1 MTAPLLSIENLSI
14 GFTGLN
20 DQPVFIVRDVNLT
33 LAAGETLGLVG
44 ESGCGKSSLLLAMM
58 GYYKQGLGRL
68 RGGIAY
74 DGQDPALV
82 SPQQLQALRG
92 GGMAL
97 IPQNAGQALTP
108 TLRIKA
114 QMVEVLRLHSDLAP
128 GAWQARC
135 LALFERVKLPDPEQ
149 MLNRYPHE
157 LSGGQQQRV
166 AIAMALA
173 GEPDLLLLDEPTTGL
188 DVTTQVGVLAL
199 LQEICQDL
207 NTTMVYVS
215 HDIQV
220 ISQVCNQIAIM
231 YAGEIVEMGPR
242 ADLLTQPVHP
252 YTQGLLASIPR
263 LNQQTLPHP
272 ITGEMLQ
279 PVHRG
284 SNVGCGYAGRC
295 PLATDQCRATA
306 PLAQPIADRWVKC
319 HEVTAAMAGEFIRPA
334 QKLLASNLGD
344 RELLSVADLSIRY
357 QAPTWLQ
364 SLRGQQPP
372 AIVRAVSFGIQKGE
386 IVGLVGESGSGKSTI
401 LKTIAGLQGSLS
413 GRITLSGTDDL
424 TGPVESRPRG
434 SLRKVQLVFQNPDA
448 SLNPRKT
455 IGEILRRP
463 LELYFDL
470 ATGVMDQEVDALL
483 QRVNL
488 PESYKGRFPGQL
500 SGGEKQR
507 VAIARALA
515 AKPELILC
523 DEITSALDVSV
534 QAAILKLLLDLR
546 ADSGVSLLF
555 VSHDLAVVETLC
567 DSVLVL
573 EGGEVREAGLC
584 AEVFKN
590 PQHAYT
596 QALLASVL

>member
-1 MTAPLLSIENLSI
+1 MTAPLLTIENLSI
-14 GFTGLN
+14 GFRGPD
-20 DQPVFIVRDVNLT
+20 DQPVFIVREVNMS

-58 GYYKQGLGRL
+58 GYYKPGLGRL
-68 RGGIAY
+68 SGSLSY
-74 DGQDPALV
+74 DGEDPGLI
-82 SPQQLQALRG
+82 SSHQLQALRG

-114 QMVEVLRLHSDLAP
+114 QMIEVLRLHSDLAP
-128 GAWQARC
+128 SAWHPRC
-135 LALFERVKLPDPEQ
+135 IELFERVKLPAPEQ
-149 MLNRYPHE
+149 MLKRYPHE

-173 GEPDLLLLDEPTTGL
+173 GEPNLLLLDEPTTGL
-188 DVTTQVGVLAL
+188 DVTTQVEVLAL
-199 LQEICQDL
+199 LQEICRDL
-207 NTTMVYVS
+207 GTAMVYVS

-220 ISQVCNQIAIM
+220 IQKVCNQIAIM
-231 YAGEIVEMGPR
+231 YAGEIVEMGSR
-242 ADLLTQPVHP
+242 ATLLAAPVHP

-263 LNQQTLPHP
+263 LHQQTLPRP
-272 ITGEMLQ
+272 IAGEMLQ

-284 SNVGCGYAGRC
+284 SSVGCGYANRC
-295 PLATDQCRATA
+295 LLATDQCQATSPAPRAVM
-306 PLAQPIADRWVKC
+306 DRWVKC
-319 HEVTAAMAGEFIRPA
+319 HEVEAAVAGELIRPA
-334 QKLLASNLGD
+334 QKLLAPALGENLLLAVED
-344 RELLSVADLSIRY
+344 LSVSY
-357 QAPTWLQ
+357 QRP
-364 SLRGQQPP
+364 SL
-372 AIVRAVSFGIQKGE
+372 VRALLGHKPLATVQGVTFGIRQGE
-386 IVGLVGESGSGKSTI
+386 ILGLVGESGSGKSTI
-401 LKTIAGLQGSLS
+401 LKTIAGLQRSLS

-424 TGPVESRPRG
+424 AGPVESRARG
-434 SLRKVQLVFQNPDA
+434 CLRKVQLVFQNPDA

-463 LELYFDL
+463 LELYFEL
-470 ATGVMDQEVDALL
+470 APTVMNDEVDALL
-483 QRVNL
+483 HRVNL

-534 QAAILKLLLDLR
+534 QASILKLLLDLR

-596 QALLASVL
+596 RSLIASVL

>member
-14 GFTGLN
+14 GFTGLSN
-20 DQPVFIVRDVNLT
+20 QSVFIVRDVNLT

-68 RGGIAY
+68 RGSIAY
-74 DGQDPALV
+74 DGQDPGLV

-128 GAWQARC
+128 GAWHARC
-135 LALFERVKLPDPEQ
+135 LALFERVQLPDPEQ

-199 LQEICQDL
+199 LQEICRDL
-207 NTTMVYVS
+207 NTAMVYVS

-272 ITGEMLQ
+272 IAGEMLQ

-295 PLATDQCRATA
+295 PLATDQCRETA
-306 PLAQPIADRWVKC
+306 P
-319 HEVTAAMAGEFIRPA
+319 TGAAHCGPLGEMP
-334 QKLLASNLGD
+334 
-344 RELLSVADLSIRY
+344 
-357 QAPTWLQ
+357 
-364 SLRGQQPP
+364 
-372 AIVRAVSFGIQKGE
+372 
-386 IVGLVGESGSGKSTI
+386 
-401 LKTIAGLQGSLS
+401 
-413 GRITLSGTDDL
+413 
-424 TGPVESRPRG
+424 
-434 SLRKVQLVFQNPDA
+434 
-448 SLNPRKT
+448 
-455 IGEILRRP
+455 
-463 LELYFDL
+463 
-470 ATGVMDQEVDALL
+470 
-483 QRVNL
+483 
-488 PESYKGRFPGQL
+488 
-500 SGGEKQR
+500 
-507 VAIARALA
+507 
-515 AKPELILC
+515 
-523 DEITSALDVSV
+523 
-534 QAAILKLLLDLR
+534 
-546 ADSGVSLLF
+546 
-555 VSHDLAVVETLC
+555 
-567 DSVLVL
+567 
-573 EGGEVREAGLC
+573 
-584 AEVFKN
+584 
-590 PQHAYT
+590 
-596 QALLASVL
+596 

>member
-1 MTAPLLSIENLSI
+1 M
-14 GFTGLN
+14 
-20 DQPVFIVRDVNLT
+20 
-33 LAAGETLGLVG
+33 
-44 ESGCGKSSLLLAMM
+44 
-58 GYYKQGLGRL
+58 
-68 RGGIAY
+68 
-74 DGQDPALV
+74 
-82 SPQQLQALRG
+82 
-92 GGMAL
+92 
-97 IPQNAGQALTP
+97 
-108 TLRIKA
+108 
-114 QMVEVLRLHSDLAP
+114 
-128 GAWQARC
+128 
-135 LALFERVKLPDPEQ
+135 
-149 MLNRYPHE
+149 
-157 LSGGQQQRV
+157 
-166 AIAMALA
+166 
-173 GEPDLLLLDEPTTGL
+173 
-188 DVTTQVGVLAL
+188 
-199 LQEICQDL
+199 
-207 NTTMVYVS
+207 
-215 HDIQV
+215 
-220 ISQVCNQIAIM
+220 
-231 YAGEIVEMGPR
+231 
-242 ADLLTQPVHP
+242 
-252 YTQGLLASIPR
+252 
-263 LNQQTLPHP
+263 
-272 ITGEMLQ
+272 
-279 PVHRG
+279 
-284 SNVGCGYAGRC
+284 
-295 PLATDQCRATA
+295 
-306 PLAQPIADRWVKC
+306 
-319 HEVTAAMAGEFIRPA
+319 
-334 QKLLASNLGD
+334 
-344 RELLSVADLSIRY
+344 
-357 QAPTWLQ
+357 
-364 SLRGQQPP
+364 
-372 AIVRAVSFGIQKGE
+372 
-386 IVGLVGESGSGKSTI
+386 GLVGESGSGKSTI
-401 LKTIAGLQGSLS
+401 LKTIAGLQGALS

-470 ATGVMDQEVDALL
+470 ATGVMDQAVDALL